1 MSESEWYE
9 RLVRYSGALVMM
21 NKQFVAR
28 KVMVIFM
35 LCQHCKKNE
44 ATTHIKQNIN
54 GEKTEMHLCSAC
66 AQELGVMDEINS
78 SVSMDSMFNNNFFG
92 NLLGAGLAAMN
103 ALTGVDR
110 CDYCGSTFNDIVNTG
125 SVGCAHCYSR
135 FADKLEPSIRKIH
148 GKTRHI
154 GKNLAYTEEKD
165 AVNRDKA
172 APAADTPQKAE
183 DESLQA
189 QLERAVK
196 EQRYEDAAVLR
207 DKIKGI
213 QPEG

>member
-1 MSESEWYE
+1 
-9 RLVRYSGALVMM
+9 
-21 NKQFVAR
+21 
-28 KVMVIFM
+28 M
-35 LCQHCKKNE
+35 LCQHCNKQE

-66 AQELGVMDEINS
+66 AKELGVMDELDQS
-78 SVSMDSMFNNNFFG
+78 MRMDSIFGSSFFG
-92 NLLGAGLAAMN
+92 NFLGAGLATMN
-103 ALTGVDR
+103 ALAGVDR
-110 CDYCGSTFNDIVNTG
+110 CDYCGSSFNDIVNTG
-125 SVGCAHCYSR
+125 SVGCAHCYAK

-154 GKNLAYTEEKD
+154 GKNLYYTEEKD
-165 AVNRDKA
+165 DVRQD
-172 APAADTPQKAE
+172 APAAGKPAAKSE
-183 DESLQA
+183 RESLQE